1 MADFELKRSRTV
13 ESILGAESDGPAK
26 EHQPN
31 AQPNGL
37 TVRRNDGRRN
47 ETFAWSMYGGHDW
60 DDDGDMERIIAL
72 FGPRTLALRG
82 YRFEELDKD
91 MSRGKRTSLVQR
103 SPREAQQLL
112 SSPGNDPIVVEVE
125 SYPRFVN
132 LLLAMREE
140 EKEREKELS
149 NAAKSGF
156 AKKFER

>member
-1 MADFELKRSRTV
+1 MADFEFKRNRTV
-13 ESILGAESDGPAK
+13 ESILGAESDAPAK

-31 AQPNGL
+31 AEPNGL

-82 YRFEELDKD
+82 YRFEELDKQ
-91 MSRGKRTSLVQR
+91 MSRGRRTNLIQR
-103 SPREAQQLL
+103 SAREAQQLL
-112 SSPGNDPIVVEVE
+112 TVPGNDPIVVEVE
-125 SYPRFVN
+125 SYPSFVN
-132 LLLAMREE
+132 LLLTMRAEE
-140 EKEREKELS
+140 EERAKELS
-149 NAAKSGF
+149 NAVKSGF